1 MAIWTAK
8 KVNPRIEGELFVVD
22 VEIYKDGVLVKTE
35 RFDTAQDQPAEWPR
49 DGIKR
54 LIQRLQAVPELPSK
68 ILTGDVTIPAD
79 PVPTADEI
87 ARDAWLKD
95 FALAQRAKQLVDLNV
110 IAANNARYVALLAS
124 LRTNFRPEYI
134 GLI

>member
-8 KVNPRIEGELFVVD
+8 KVNPRIEGELFAVD

-35 RFDTAQDQPAEWPR
+35 RFDTAQDQPAEWPS

-54 LIQRLQAVPELPSK
+54 LIQRLQAVPDLPSK
-68 ILTGDVTIPAD
+68 ILTGDVTLPPD
-79 PVPTADEI
+79 NVPTAEEI

-110 IAANNARYVALLAS
+110 IAANNARYVALLAR
-124 LRTNFRPEYI
+124 LKANFQPEYI